1 MNSPSNPPAAPEEGS
16 AVFFTGKPLPELR
29 VSLDPMVDIEP
40 AAPEEN
46 LVGFFKGK
54 PLPKLR
60 VSFDPM
66 VDIEPAAPEE
76 DLVGFFECKPLPKH
90 VQDIESH
97 VTTSSVPLPNLDEL
111 KGVEL
116 KVVESV
122 SREIEPSKW
131 DGTEEVHLR
140 KMTSQGDGYGDF
152 DPVLVTMFKEMDTNN
167 NKSIE
172 ASELFA
178 SMKRIRLTLGI
189 DHPKRIG
196 DIVKVCNCCTA
207 G

>member
-76 DLVGFFECKPLPKH
+76 DLVGFFEGKPLPKH

-97 VTTSSVPLPNLDEL
+97 VTTSSVALPNLDEL
-111 KGVEL
+111 KGVE
-116 KVVESV
+116 
-122 SREIEPSKW
+122 
-131 DGTEEVHLR
+131 
-140 KMTSQGDGYGDF
+140 TSQGDGYGDF